1 MSKYQDET
9 TREVKSFIIWFIVIV
24 SVVSVVSFLAHT
36 ATKATHLDHPT
47 IVYEE
52 FQEIYNTCQ
61 KLNTDLCNMKALNEN
76 DKMFEQFSKEQR
88 ILSIKTNL
96 NRWIEEYN
104 AKSKMWGR
112 DLWKSKELPHQLTQQ
127 QFSCNN

>member
-1 MSKYQDET
+1 MSKYQEET
-9 TREVKSFIIWFIVIV
+9 TSEIKRFIIWFIVIV
-24 SVVSVVSFLAHT
+24 SVVSVISFLAYT
-36 ATKATHLDHPT
+36 GTKATHLDNPT

-112 DLWKSKELPHQLTQQ
+112 DLWKSEKLPHQLTQQ